1 MKRLRIA
8 FLIFV
13 VALLIAWAGPG
24 SSWAEEDEAPWRG
37 IDAFHSASPPVRV
50 DGAGLSPEQTKEN
63 VFFRE
68 CPSGE
73 AQPMAL
79 AAEGGACLISR
90 ARLNLSNEPVILH
103 VPDFGSRSYL
113 ALLEDSRANTITSL
127 GTAFTG
133 NEARDFV
140 LVGPQWTGDLP
151 AGLTVIESPTEAA
164 SISVR
169 LFSSGAAEDIAAV
182 YALQDGMSLTPL
194 TLYAQPA
201 AAAVGGE
208 GPSSRMCEAAS
219 PAESNGEVAADR
231 VDTKDSL
238 SVENEILLR
247 PEAGGSEVDF
257 DISEDI
263 QRGREFLK
271 DKAAGYSRVLE
282 KKRVTFFDKKG
293 RRRERL
299 VSRTIIRPHFLL
311 AVEDLRERKLRQ
323 VLITDRGCVTEGFR
337 VIRTRNNGVASRF
350 EVTYPEN
357 MAVLA
362 LRTTVRSGEG
372 GLKEVIY
379 TPYSPEIDTRQ
390 VRKAGLD
397 YLVGRIKLAR
407 SELAAKKVRLAE
419 FLETGDSMPMEV
431 SLVLSI
437 IEHIDPVKFE
447 HYQGNETALV
457 HEVLTIIGANTTEAY
472 SYSKSPAGARGLFQF
487 VPDTY
492 KRLAGRYRRAGLKK
506 DFVLGCT
513 DHVNAAKASLL
524 LFDSDLA
531 SLPRK
536 VRSAAR
542 KDGRSIGRYLAAAY
556 NCGPKRVERS
566 ARACKDQWTCLL
578 PEETRVY
585 LKKFDAVW
593 NLRKILDK

>member
-1 MKRLRIA
+1 MKRLCIT
-8 FLIFV
+8 FLIFI

-24 SSWAEEDEAPWRG
+24 PSRAEENDAILRG
-37 IDAFHSASPPVRV
+37 IDAFRCASLPVRV
-50 DGAGLSPEQTKEN
+50 DGTGLSPEQTKEN
-63 VFFRE
+63 IFFRG

-73 AQPMAL
+73 AQSMAL
-79 AAEGGACLISR
+79 ASEDGTCLISR
-90 ARLNLSNEPVILH
+90 ARLDLSKEPVILH

-113 ALLEDSRANTITSL
+113 ALLKDSRANTVTSL

-133 NEARDFV
+133 NVARDFA
-140 LVGPQWTGDLP
+140 LKGPRWTGDLP
-151 AGLTVIESPTEAA
+151 AGLIVIESPTEAA

-169 LFSSGAAEDIAAV
+169 LSSSGAAEDIAKV
-182 YALQDGMSLTPL
+182 CALQDGISLTPL
-194 TLYAQPA
+194 SLYAHPA
-201 AAAVGGE
+201 NASVGGAE
-208 GPSSRMCEAAS
+208 LFGRMCEATG
-219 PAESNGEVAADR
+219 PAGSNGEAAADQ
-231 VDTKDSL
+231 VETEDSL
-238 SVENEILLR
+238 SVENEILFA
-247 PEAGGSEVDF
+247 PVAGGSDADF

-263 QRGREFLK
+263 QRGREFLE
-271 DKAAGYSRVLE
+271 DKVAGYSQVLE
-282 KKRVTFFDKKG
+282 KKRVTFFDRKG
-293 RRRERL
+293 RRSERL
-299 VSRTIIRPHFLL
+299 VSRTIIRPYFLL
-311 AVEDLRERKLRQ
+311 AVEDLRERRLRQ
-323 VLITDRGCVTEGFR
+323 VLITDRGCVTEGFK
-337 VIRTRNNGVASRF
+337 VIKTRNNGVASRF

-357 MAVLA
+357 MAILA
-362 LRTTVRSGEG
+362 LRTTVRSGEQ
-372 GLKEVIY
+372 GLKEVVY
-379 TPYSPEIDTRQ
+379 TPYSPEIDTWQ

-397 YLVGRIKLAR
+397 YLVGRINLAR

-419 FLETGDSMPMEV
+419 FRQTGDAVPMEV

-437 IEHIDPVKFE
+437 IEHIDPGRFE

-457 HEVLTIIGANTTEAY
+457 HEVLTIVGANTTEAY

-492 KRLAGRYRRAGLKK
+492 RRLTGRYRRAGLKK
-506 DFVLGCT
+506 DFVSGCT

-536 VRSAAR
+536 WWSAAR
-542 KDGRSIGRYLAAAY
+542 KDGPSIGMYLAAAY

-585 LKKFDAVW
+585 LRKFDAVW
-593 NLRKILDK
+593 NLRKTLDK